1 MTQPLN
7 DIKRPRPLQPHT
19 TKSFSAT
26 LPSFDRYSS
35 HWLWTATFNHL
46 YHQISYQKLVRM
58 VDIRPPS
65 QLVRLSEAETN
76 IDLKD
81 LFPVDSALV
90 IYSQKQ
96 TAFDQV
102 GGAAHL

>member
-1 MTQPLN
+1 
-7 DIKRPRPLQPHT
+7 
-19 TKSFSAT
+19 
-26 LPSFDRYSS
+26 
-35 HWLWTATFNHL
+35 
-46 YHQISYQKLVRM
+46 M